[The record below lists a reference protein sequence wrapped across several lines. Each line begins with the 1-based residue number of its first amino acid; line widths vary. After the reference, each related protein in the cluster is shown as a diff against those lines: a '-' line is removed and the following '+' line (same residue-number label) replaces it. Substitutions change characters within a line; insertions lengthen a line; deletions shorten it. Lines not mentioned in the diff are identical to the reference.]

1 MLSSRRCCKPLGP
14 PAAVFLLVASGEV
27 QLCVSGDIYAE
38 YEEVVR
44 RPRLARDKEIITTT
58 LQTIREKGF
67 WVRPIRIS
75 RSRGLFGDR
84 QSQALP
90 TEWAG
95 TLIFTPRRFLDF
107 LSEEAAPTHGE
118 PRSS

>member
-44 RPRLARDKEIITTT
+44 RPRLARDEEIIITT

-84 QSQALP
+84 QSQALSP
-90 TEWAG
+90 PSG
-95 TLIFTPRRFLDF
+95 RVP
-107 LSEEAAPTHGE
+107 
-118 PRSS
+118 